1 MLRSIT
7 VAELPAPTPWR
18 LRRAW
23 ALPPAGQAVARWH
36 VNPLTDIVAYHFS
49 WAWALLPLVLLGDRH
64 PVDYVAVYV
73 AIMTLNF
80 THRHF
85 SLPYVY
91 LDRQVLAQH
100 RVRFWLVP
108 LLTIAALL
116 VSPPLWAHPSGRAVL
131 SGVAFFAALWNLWHV
146 YMQKYGILRL
156 YNAKVAARPGGGV
169 PGWVDRLLIFG
180 WMPLYF
186 VYLGP
191 AHREVLVQH
200 APSVN
205 AYLLPMVDALAR
217 LQPLLL
223 GPALAVL
230 AASLVVFGRYEWR
243 VNRLGNTPRLSMA
256 LGMTLLSAS
265 FLVCNPVKAYLA
277 FAFSHAVEYMVFVW
291 AFQRRRYALPLPHRP
306 LLGRLLTRP
315 WLIYP
320 ALLLL
325 IGGGYFVL
333 RYYGQYIFPQAGPLQ
348 IGGTS
353 AARWVFFWGVYQSLM
368 HFYYDGFLWR
378 MRMPQV
384 RGSI

>member
-1 MLRSIT
+1 MF
-7 VAELPAPTPWR
+7 
-18 LRRAW
+18 
-23 ALPPAGQAVARWH
+23 
-36 VNPLTDIVAYHFS
+36 AYHFS
-49 WAWALLPLVLLGDRH
+49 WLWVLVPLAMLGNRH
-64 PVDYVAVYV
+64 PGDYVALYV

-91 LDRQVLAQH
+91 LDREVLSQH
-100 RVRFWLVP
+100 RVRFFLVP
-108 LLTIAALL
+108 ALTVVALL
-116 VSPPLWAHPSGRAVL
+116 VSPALWTHRVGRPVL
-131 SGVAFFAALWNLWHV
+131 SGIAFAAALWNIWHV

-156 YNAKVAARPGGGV
+156 YNAKAAQRPGAGV

-191 AHREVLVQH
+191 AHRDLLVEN

-205 AYLLPMVDALAR
+205 VYLLPMVDGLAR
-217 LQPLLL
+217 LQPVLLW
-223 GPALAVL
+223 PAVGTVVASVAVFFL
-230 AASLVVFGRYEWR
+230 RERGAHGLR
-243 VNRLGNTPRLSMA
+243 NTPRLSMA

-265 FLVCNPVKAYLA
+265 FLVCNPLKVYLA

-291 AFQRRRYALPLPHRP
+291 AFQRRRYSEPLPHRP
-306 LLGRLLTRP
+306 LLGRLLRRP
-315 WLIYP
+315 WLTYP
-320 ALLLL
+320 ALVVG

-333 RYYGQYIFPQAGPLQ
+333 RYFGQYIAPHRDPITIA
-348 IGGTS
+348 GTS

-378 MRMPQV
+378 MRLPQV